1 MESSK
6 LAIGLDIG
14 GTKMKAGLVDAEG
27 NVVGTPLTEPTL
39 ASQPGE
45 EIIGRLLKMLNKLR
59 EQAAGSEIV
68 GIGVGCTG
76 PLDLATGSI
85 ADCNTLPTLHNY
97 PLKQTIED
105 ACRLG
110 VELNNDANAMIL
122 GEARWGAGR
131 GRDTVLGVTLG
142 TGLGCAY
149 VQHLRILD
157 GATGNAGEMWLSP
170 YRESTIEEYA
180 SGTGLGLIY
189 QRIAGRQASGAEI
202 ARLAAVGDADALR
215 AFDEMGDALTF
226 ALSWMINLFDPDAV
240 VVGGSVANSAPLFL
254 PRVETNLRRFVTQ
267 QAYQHLTLRCAQ
279 LGDNAGF
286 IGAAALV
293 L

>member
-1 MESSK
+1 
-6 LAIGLDIG
+6 
-14 GTKMKAGLVDAEG
+14 
-27 NVVGTPLTEPTL
+27 
-39 ASQPGE
+39 
-45 EIIGRLLKMLNKLR
+45 
-59 EQAAGSEIV
+59 
-68 GIGVGCTG
+68 
-76 PLDLATGSI
+76 
-85 ADCNTLPTLHNY
+85 
-97 PLKQTIED
+97 
-105 ACRLG
+105 
-110 VELNNDANAMIL
+110 
-122 GEARWGAGR
+122 
-131 GRDTVLGVTLG
+131 
-142 TGLGCAY
+142 
-149 VQHLRILD
+149 
-157 GATGNAGEMWLSP
+157 MWLSP

-189 QRIAGRQASGAEI
+189 QRIAGRQISGAEI
-202 ARLAAVGDADALR
+202 ARLAAVGDADALQ